1 MIGHPYFL
9 LLVFPDECQEFG
21 LERLQINYR
30 QSPWLFATI
39 VLQLNYILLKTCS
52 AVDDMLV
59 EKVESH
65 AINKHIVYQYKLLT
79 IHAKKEYI
87 I

>member
-1 MIGHPYFL
+1 MIGDHYFL

-30 QSPWLFATI
+30 QFPRLFATI

-52 AVDDMLV
+52 AVDDMIV
-59 EKVESH
+59 EKVESQ
-65 AINKHIVYQYKLLT
+65 AINIHIV
-79 IHAKKEYI
+79 
-87 I
+87 

>member
-1 MIGHPYFL
+1 MIGDHYFL
-9 LLVFPDECQEFG
+9 LLVFPDECQDFG
-21 LERLQINYR
+21 LERLQINYK
-30 QSPWLFATI
+30 QFPSLFITI

-52 AVDDMLV
+52 AVDDMLM
-59 EKVESH
+59 EKVESQ
-65 AINKHIVYQYKLLT
+65 AINIHIVYQYKLLT